1 MFIIKIYRIDNLYY
15 PKLKV
20 SNGVDR
26 TEVWLHKV
34 KRKGVQE
41 PFTKLLGREDVIIHQ
56 MTSICLQEGMLIIKN
71 VLLFFMTD
79 MCCLL
84 PLYNEV

>member
-1 MFIIKIYRIDNLYY
+1 MGTIIECFIIKIYRIDNLYY

-34 KRKGVQE
+34 KRKDVQE

-56 MTSICLQEGMLIIKN
+56 MTSICL
-71 VLLFFMTD
+71 
-79 MCCLL
+79 
-84 PLYNEV
+84 